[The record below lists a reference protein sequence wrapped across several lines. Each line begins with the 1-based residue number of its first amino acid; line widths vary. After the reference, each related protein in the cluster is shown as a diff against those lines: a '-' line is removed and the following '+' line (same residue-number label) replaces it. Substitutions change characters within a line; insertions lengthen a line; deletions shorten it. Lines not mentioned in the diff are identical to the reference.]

1 MFSKTIYGHTFSIG
15 LLTQQIIYERF
26 QILTAGSFLPPG
38 MAIYFMYGVHNSKEG
53 LTGDSQSR
61 DFLQRLTGSTRDVR
75 TCAGSSSD
83 EEPLSPSSDGENDEG
98 FQSNLMTSEDES
110 PKHTLIRKEEDKGE

>member
-1 MFSKTIYGHTFSIG
+1 
-15 LLTQQIIYERF
+15 
-26 QILTAGSFLPPG
+26 
-38 MAIYFMYGVHNSKEG
+38 MAIYFMYGVHNSKG